1 MQDSFIAFDYSQE
14 ANNYCPEDYDPN
26 NEIIVEFKDSA
37 KKLDDFESTLLIPH
51 GFENIDSFYYAFF
64 TYLDIMWKIKN
75 NECVN
80 EDELKKDLVNDELYD
95 KLLVVKEKLRPDIQN
110 FENQCFSVNDLLN
123 DLFLGVYELKD
134 KF

>member
-1 MQDSFIAFDYSQE
+1 
-14 ANNYCPEDYDPN
+14 
-26 NEIIVEFKDSA
+26 
-37 KKLDDFESTLLIPH
+37 
-51 GFENIDSFYYAFF
+51 
-64 TYLDIMWKIKN
+64 MWKIKK

-95 KLLVVKEKLRPDIQN
+95 KLFAVKEKLRPDIQN

-123 DLFLGVYELKD
+123 DLLLGVYDLKD

>member
-1 MQDSFIAFDYSQE
+1 
-14 ANNYCPEDYDPN
+14 
-26 NEIIVEFKDSA
+26 
-37 KKLDDFESTLLIPH
+37 
-51 GFENIDSFYYAFF
+51 
-64 TYLDIMWKIKN
+64 MWKIKK

-95 KLLVVKEKLRPDIQN
+95 KLFAVKEKLRPDIQN

-123 DLFLGVYELKD
+123 DLFLGVYDLKD

>member
-1 MQDSFIAFDYSQE
+1 MVLKILIHFI
-14 ANNYCPEDYDPN
+14 
-26 NEIIVEFKDSA
+26 
-37 KKLDDFESTLLIPH
+37 TR
-51 GFENIDSFYYAFF
+51 FF

-134 KF
+134 KL

>member
-1 MQDSFIAFDYSQE
+1 
-14 ANNYCPEDYDPN
+14 
-26 NEIIVEFKDSA
+26 
-37 KKLDDFESTLLIPH
+37 
-51 GFENIDSFYYAFF
+51 
-64 TYLDIMWKIKN
+64 MWKIKN

-80 EDELKKDLVNDELYD
+80 EDELKIDLVNDELYD

>member
-1 MQDSFIAFDYSQE
+1 MVLKILIHFI
-14 ANNYCPEDYDPN
+14 
-26 NEIIVEFKDSA
+26 
-37 KKLDDFESTLLIPH
+37 TR
-51 GFENIDSFYYAFF
+51 FF
-64 TYLDIMWKIKN
+64 TYFDIMWKIKN